1 MSREHLEH
9 RHHDHA
15 AHLPSRLTRTFLW
28 CIGLNLLYAAV
39 EFLIGLST
47 GSMGLVADAGHNLSD
62 VVSLILALGAV
73 RLSMKAATKNYTYGF
88 KKSTILAS
96 LLNAVILLIAVGI
109 IIAESI
115 AKFVHPAAVEGG
127 AIAWTAGIGVLI
139 NAFTAWLL
147 MREQRGDL
155 NVKGAYLHMVADTL
169 VSVGVVVSGILIAR
183 TGWYVI
189 DPIAGLVVAAVIVG
203 STWRLLTGSLRLT
216 LDGVPEGIDPDRVSE
231 LIRSTEGVSGVHH
244 LHIWAISTTT
254 NALTVH
260 VILRDLAQ
268 SDEIRRALKAR
279 LKECGIA
286 HATIETESPGC
297 LCDEE
302 RDD

>member
-1 MSREHLEH
+1 MTHEHH
-9 RHHDHA
+9 HHDHA
-15 AHLPSRLTRTFLW
+15 AQVPDKLTRTFLW
-28 CIGLNLLYAAV
+28 GIGLNMLYAAV

-47 GSMGLVADAGHNLSD
+47 RSMGLVADAGHNLSD

-115 AKFVHPAAVEGG
+115 TKFVHPVAVEGG

-169 VSVGVVVSGILIAR
+169 VSVGVVFAGILIAH
-183 TGWYVI
+183 TGWYAV
-189 DPIAGLVVAAVIVG
+189 DPVVGLVVAAVIVG

-216 LDGVPEGIDPDRVSE
+216 LDGVPEGIDPDRVRE
-231 LIRSTEGVSGVHH
+231 LIRSTEGVEDLHH
-244 LHIWAISTTT
+244 LHIWAISTTM

-268 SDEIRRALKAR
+268 SDEIRRALKTR

-286 HATIETESPGC
+286 HATIETEHPGSV
-297 LCDEE
+297 CDEE
-302 RDD
+302 HD